1 MFYGKR
7 NLLDETPLPLRLEKD
22 NDPRLLTSPLK
33 FPGKLTVDVLNNRL
47 FISDSNHNRIVGSP
61 SFRSSL
67 KKKKKKIQVVTDLDG
82 NYIMQVGSSGEEG
95 LRDGSFDDATF
106 NRPQGLAYNAKR
118 NVLYVADTE
127 NHALREVDFVND
139 VVRTLAGNG
148 TKGSDYRGG
157 GKGTNQLLNSPW
169 DVFF

>member
-47 FISDSNHNRIVGSP
+47 FISDSNHNRIV
-61 SFRSSL
+61 
-67 KKKKKKIQVVTDLDG
+67 VTDLDG
-82 NYIMQVGSSGEEG
+82 GYIMQVGSSGEEG